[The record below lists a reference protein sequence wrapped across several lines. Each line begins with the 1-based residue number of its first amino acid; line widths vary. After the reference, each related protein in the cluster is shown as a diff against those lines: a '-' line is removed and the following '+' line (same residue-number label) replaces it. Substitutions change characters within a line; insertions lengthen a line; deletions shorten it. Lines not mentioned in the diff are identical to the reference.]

1 MQILW
6 ISYINSWTPTL
17 VSLLKKENKLSI
29 IVPTGGKST
38 DYEQVDDVDYYY
50 LHIPPKDTMKRMT
63 Q

>member
-38 DYEQVDDVDYYY
+38 DYEQVDDVDYTS
-50 LHIPPKDTMKRMT
+50 LLKT